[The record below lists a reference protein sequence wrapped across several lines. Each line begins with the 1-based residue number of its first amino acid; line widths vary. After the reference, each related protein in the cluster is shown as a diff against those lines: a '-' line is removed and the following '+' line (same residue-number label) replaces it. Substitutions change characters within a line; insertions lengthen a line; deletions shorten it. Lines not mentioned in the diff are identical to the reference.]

1 MLVSYKRGPT
11 VMRHWIIATAAAIP
25 LLTGLPAWAQSGPSV
40 EQIIRSLTPTGD
52 VTKAGT
58 RGIRLSAP
66 TEGGPPASPMTAPV
80 TPTGAAAPVA
90 ARATAAPTA
99 ATTSAAAREAPAAA
113 PTLNLTVN
121 FATGSAELTP
131 QAVSILDRL
140 GTALAS
146 EQLSS
151 YRFRIEGHTD
161 TVGTRD
167 YNMQLSERRAEAVVS
182 YVRNKFGVDP
192 GRMQSAGLGPT
203 RPLVVT
209 ADQVDEPR
217 NRRVQVTN
225 IGG

>member
-1 MLVSYKRGPT
+1 MRPWIAALVLTAPF
-11 VMRHWIIATAAAIP
+11 VAAA
-25 LLTGLPAWAQSGPSV
+25 PARAQSGPSV
-40 EQIIRSLTPTGD
+40 EQIIRSLTPSGD

-58 RGIRLSAP
+58 RGIRLSP
-66 TEGGPPASPMTAPV
+66 PVSPPAETRPAGS
-80 TPTGAAAPVA
+80 AATPVA
-90 ARATAAPTA
+90 AQPAPSARTAPPAASADQRA
-99 ATTSAAAREAPAAA
+99 ATI
-113 PTLNLTVN
+113 NLTVN

-146 EQLSS
+146 QALSS

-167 YNMQLSERRAEAVVS
+167 YNLGLSERRAEAVVT
-182 YVRNKFGVDP
+182 YIRDKYGVDAA
-192 GRMQSAGLGPT
+192 RMEAVGLGAN

-209 ADQVDEPR
+209 ADQQDEPR
-217 NRRVQVTN
+217 NRRVQVWN